1 MRVPVIS
8 PQNASPQQR
17 ALRSG
22 HHKVVRL
29 IAVVDNVLQLNARL
43 LLQVLEPLLVVDAA
57 DAADLRTVRLLL
69 RPPVDVV
76 GGEADCELSTAV
88 VSRKVPAEGVSTA
101 VAADDDVEGLA
112 AEVAGYCRA
121 GGGAKVGVGAA

>member
-8 PQNASPQQR
+8 PQNSPPQQR
-17 ALRSG
+17 SLRGG
-22 HHKVVRL
+22 HHKVVGF
-29 IAVVDNVLQLNARL
+29 ISVVDDILQLNARL

-57 DAADLRTVRLLL
+57 NAGDLRTVGLLL

-76 GGEADCELSTAV
+76 GGEADGQLSAAV
-88 VSRKVPAEGVSTA
+88 VSRKVPAEGVSTPI
-101 VAADDDVEGLA
+101 AADDDVKGLA

-121 GGGAKVGVGAA
+121 GGRAKVGVGAA